1 MAATDYIMG
10 TLFAAVVAFLI
21 FLSFSRGL
29 SPVIVGTGILV
40 SLVLWYLVNGSD
52 VGSPSTSTS
61 SVDNRAP
68 STSSQGSG
76 PNLDGPDLG
85 NGNGG
90 SNNSGGNNS
99 GGSNS
104 GGGNSG
110 GAGNGPMVQL
120 KVPRGTKP
128 PVNAGNIDLE
138 VKCQAS
144 GSGLE
149 ALTLEIPDF
158 GEQIGENLNGV
169 PNTVE
174 DISLARIIGNVE
186 LGAGETEIRAIL
198 FDQNRNE
205 ARDAEVLKISN
216 KNSGGQSNNMPDFD
230 ELEKDLAALD
240 ENDLPKAINALKNH
254 HEHLKAEEELSDR
267 LFNDAKD
274 FLEHIHAVR
283 QDLIDLENNNLT
295 QKQSRQE
302 LQDLHDHLED
312 ALRDLRDFEEL
323 VESEKAKVNED
334 SQLLAKLE
342 NAEDAIEPKMNYL
355 QNHQRDL
362 KQAIGT

>member
-1 MAATDYIMG
+1 MAVTNYIMG

-29 SPVIVGTGILV
+29 SPVIVGAGILV
-40 SLVLWYLVNGSD
+40 TLILWYLVNGAD
-52 VGSPSTSTS
+52 VEPPNTSTS
-61 SVDNRAP
+61 SADNRTP
-68 STSSQGSG
+68 SNSSPSG
-76 PNLDGPDLG
+76 GPDLDGPDLG
-85 NGNGG
+85 GGNGG
-90 SNNSGGNNS
+90 NNNGGANNG
-99 GGSNS
+99 GGSSND
-104 GGGNSG
+104 
-110 GAGNGPMVQL
+110 PIVE
-120 KVPRGTKP
+120 VEIETKTGQP
-128 PVNAGNIDLE
+128 PEEGIKSSDMIFE
-138 VKCQAS
+138 FDITDQS
-144 GSGLE
+144 GSGLDMM
-149 ALTLEIPDF
+149 EIKLDQHPPVDDDLGGQANVKSATPFNMLF
-158 GEQIGENLNGV
+158 GVFGLRQGSHPYEVKVRDNQG
-169 PNTVE
+169 NTTIFQDSFPV
-174 DISLARIIGNVE
+174 
-186 LGAGETEIRAIL
+186 
-198 FDQNRNE
+198 
-205 ARDAEVLKISN
+205 SN
-216 KNSGGQSNNMPDFD
+216 KNSGGQNNSMPDFD

-274 FLEHIHAVR
+274 FLEHIHTVR

-302 LQDLHDHLED
+302 LQDLHDHLEE

-323 VESEKAKVNED
+323 VESEKTKVNED